1 MCGIAGFYG
10 FSDEKLIKNISEQL
24 KHRGP
29 DGEGYYRGEN
39 ITLLN
44 RRLAIIDVKGGD
56 QPIFN
61 EDKSIVVV
69 YNGEIYN
76 YLELQQELVR
86 RGHKFSTKS
95 DTEVIIHGYEEWG
108 NQSFDKLNGMFA
120 IALYDIKKEKLIL
133 VRDQFGIKPLY
144 YSLLKSKEDSFIFS
158 SEIRPIF
165 HSGLVKK
172 QPNDRIIY
180 RYLKYRIHDDQKE
193 TFFKDIFRVMPGEV
207 IEIRNPKSEIQNPKQ
222 IQNLNIEYQKYSKL
236 EEDLLSLHDLGGRGE
251 SVETFQ
257 KELIKAIK
265 YRLISEVPVGTCLS
279 GGLDSSTVVS
289 VVNRL
294 LKDRVKEAESV
305 GKIQKTF
312 SAVFPGGAND
322 EEKYIDELKKQISP
336 LRQSFPLRQDFGGQV
351 EGQANLKSYKIYP
364 KPEEFFKDLED
375 FVRTQEEP
383 TISTGPYAQ
392 YKVMQRAH
400 KEVTVLL
407 DGQGADEMMAGYLPY
422 YFVYLRQLWKTKK
435 YLTFFKETILARD
448 VVIKYIKEKFTKTI
462 SSAELMNADFVKT
475 YLAEKF
481 KVENDNLK
489 KRLVEDI
496 FKNSLQSLLR
506 YEDKNAMRFSIEGRV
521 PFLDFNLLKYLF
533 SLPDEAIIKDGWN
546 KYILRKATE
555 DLLPELINK
564 RRNKIGFTTP
574 EYEWFMRMKNKIYM
588 IFSSKEFGGRKYFNQ
603 NSILA
608 AFQDFIEGKTT
619 DTMIF
624 WRFLNVEL
632 WLREFFDSRKVY
644 KVVKSIKSDFKP
656 NKGKKIEIKVGNE
669 KYDRYPIKTELF
681 KKGDDYEKKI
691 TEIVRKLF
699 DPSLGQLRFLTQG
712 QKEKKWF
719 IVVSEKVIAIAQGR
733 SYFIWDI
740 RPSFFA
746 KLLSK
751 YVKKTPFGIGLG
763 SPYTMQLAIN
773 EVGLFKI
780 SYSAILA
787 YLGKLVGINGLFY
800 RLTGPVVR
808 SIDGPTEYSLYPSNV
823 SAKLGPKNPQLV
835 AENIKSQSASW
846 RTNNKSISNFLGAV
860 IIDANDLGRNVLGN
874 STGLSDKLVE
884 EIMRDNPM
892 GQSNEQTPI
901 VLVRE
906 Y

>member
-29 DGEGYYRGEN
+29 DGEGYYHGEN

-76 YLELQQELVR
+76 YLELQNELVK

-108 NQSFDKLNGMFA
+108 NESFAKLNGMFA
-120 IALYDIKKEKLIL
+120 VALYDIKKEKLIL

-144 YSLLKSKEDSFIFS
+144 YSLVKSKLKIQKSKVKVESQNVYEKVIFS

-165 HSGLVKK
+165 YSGLVNKR
-172 QPNDRIIY
+172 PNDKTIY

-193 TFFKDIFRVMPGEV
+193 TFFKDIFRVMPGELL
-207 IEIRNPKSEIQNPKQ
+207 EISNIKYQ
-222 IQNLNIEYQKYSKL
+222 ISNIHIKYQKYSKL
-236 EEDLLSLHDLGGRGE
+236 EGDLLSQKPESDLRGQME
-251 SVETFQ
+251 GVAGF
-257 KELIKAIK
+257 KKKLIKAIK

-294 LKDRVKEAESV
+294 LKDKVKEAESV

-312 SAVFPGGAND
+312 SAVFPGGIND
-322 EEKYIDELKKQISP
+322 EEKYIDALKSQIS
-336 LRQSFPLRQDFGGQV
+336 
-351 EGQANLKSYKIYP
+351 NLKSFKIYP
-364 KPEEFFKDLED
+364 KPEEFFEDIKD
-375 FVRTQEEP
+375 FVRIQEEP

-435 YLTFFKETILARD
+435 YFILLKEITSSRD
-448 VVIKYIKEKFTKTI
+448 VISKYIKEKFTKTV
-462 SSAELMNADFVKT
+462 SPAELISYDFAKT
-475 YLAEKF
+475 FQDEKF

-489 KRLVEDI
+489 KRLLEDI

-533 SLPDEAIIKDGWN
+533 SLSDEAIIKDGWN

-574 EYEWFMRMKNKIYM
+574 EYEWFMKMKNRIYV
-588 IFSSKEFGGRKYFNQ
+588 IFSSQEFGGRKYFSQKNV
-603 NSILA
+603 LA
-608 AFQDFIEGKTT
+608 AFQNFIEGKTS

-644 KVVKSIKSDFKP
+644 KVVKSIKSDFEP
-656 NKGKKIEIKVGNE
+656 NKGKKIEIKVGE
-669 KYDRYPIKTELF
+669 KKYNRYPVKTELF
-681 KKGDDYEKKI
+681 KKGDNYEKKI
-691 TEIVRKLF
+691 TNIVAKIC
-699 DPSLGQLRFLTQG
+699 DPSLRQPRFLAQG
-712 QKEKKWF
+712 QKENKWF
-719 IVVSEKVIAIAQGR
+719 IVVSEKIIAIAQGR

-740 RPSFFA
+740 HPGFFA
-746 KLLSK
+746 NLLSK
-751 YVKKTPFGIGLG
+751 YVKRTPFGIGLG

-787 YLGKLVGINGLFY
+787 YLGKLIGINGLFY

-823 SAKLGPKNPQLV
+823 SAKLGPRNPQLV
-835 AENIKSQSASW
+835 AENIKTQI
-846 RTNNKSISNFLGAV
+846 TNNKSISNIKYQISNFLGV
-860 IIDANDLGRNVLGN
+860 VVIDANDLGRNVLGN
-874 STGLSDKLVE
+874 STGLSGKLVE

-901 VLVRE
+901 VLVTMK
-906 Y
+906 

>member
-29 DGEGYYRGEN
+29 DGEGYFRGEN

-435 YLTFFKETILARD
+435 YFILLKEITSSRD
-448 VVIKYIKEKFTKTI
+448 VISKYIKEKFTKTV
-462 SSAELMNADFVKT
+462 SPAELISYDFAKT
-475 YLAEKF
+475 FQDEKF

-489 KRLVEDI
+489 KRLLEDI

-533 SLPDEAIIKDGWN
+533 SLSDEAVIKNGWN
-546 KYILRKATE
+546 KYILRQSLE
-555 DLLPELINK
+555 SLLPEQILK

-574 EYEWFMRMKNKIYM
+574 EYQWFMRMKNKIYSV
-588 IFSSKEFGGRKYFNQ
+588 FLSQSFAKRKYFNQ
-603 NSILA
+603 PEVLK
-608 AFQDFIEGKTT
+608 AFQMFIE
-619 DTMIF
+619 
-624 WRFLNVEL
+624 
-632 WLREFFDSRKVY
+632 
-644 KVVKSIKSDFKP
+644 
-656 NKGKKIEIKVGNE
+656 
-669 KYDRYPIKTELF
+669 
-681 KKGDDYEKKI
+681 
-691 TEIVRKLF
+691 
-699 DPSLGQLRFLTQG
+699 
-712 QKEKKWF
+712 
-719 IVVSEKVIAIAQGR
+719 
-733 SYFIWDI
+733 
-740 RPSFFA
+740 
-746 KLLSK
+746 
-751 YVKKTPFGIGLG
+751 
-763 SPYTMQLAIN
+763 
-773 EVGLFKI
+773 
-780 SYSAILA
+780 
-787 YLGKLVGINGLFY
+787 
-800 RLTGPVVR
+800 
-808 SIDGPTEYSLYPSNV
+808 
-823 SAKLGPKNPQLV
+823 
-835 AENIKSQSASW
+835 
-846 RTNNKSISNFLGAV
+846 
-860 IIDANDLGRNVLGN
+860 
-874 STGLSDKLVE
+874 
-884 EIMRDNPM
+884 
-892 GQSNEQTPI
+892 
-901 VLVRE
+901 
-906 Y
+906 